1 MTNKGEY
8 QAADSLIQA
17 KGIADAQY
25 NLAVAHK
32 FGQGVEKS
40 SKKTMKFYQEA
51 ARQGH
56 IDAQL
61 YLGVMYEEG
70 DGVKQSYSQAKK
82 WYLRAAKQGRQAAQ
96 VKLDLM
102 KARMAPDL

>member
-1 MTNKGEY
+1 
-8 QAADSLIQA
+8 
-17 KGIADAQY
+17 
-25 NLAVAHK
+25 
-32 FGQGVEKS
+32 
-40 SKKTMKFYQEA
+40 
-51 ARQGH
+51 
-56 IDAQL
+56 
-61 YLGVMYEEG
+61 MYEEG